1 MIRLYRTFPDDTEG
15 GGINY
20 GELYEEG
27 RLLLDGRL
35 WENTEFVSLNA
46 TMVVAVCAL
55 EPGKEKPMGKNVE
68 TVGFSTGQFNS
79 FFLLYSRKWLSVI
92 LQIAY

>member
-1 MIRLYRTFPDDTEG
+1 
-15 GGINY
+15 
-20 GELYEEG
+20 
-27 RLLLDGRL
+27 
-35 WENTEFVSLNA
+35 
-46 TMVVAVCAL
+46 MVVAVCAL

-79 FFLLYSRKWLSVI
+79 FFLLYSRKWLSII

>member
-1 MIRLYRTFPDDTEG
+1 
-15 GGINY
+15 
-20 GELYEEG
+20 
-27 RLLLDGRL
+27 
-35 WENTEFVSLNA
+35 
-46 TMVVAVCAL
+46 MVVAVCAL

-68 TVGFSTGQFNS
+68 TVDFSTGQFNS